1 MTLVSADSAFRQYEV
16 SFPYFGLELWSP
28 GNPLFPRPE
37 IETIAVKPEQF
48 LETIATLP
56 MSDTWWES
64 RVSFPCLLKKTP

>member
-48 LETIATLP
+48 LETIATP
-56 MSDTWWES
+56 Y
-64 RVSFPCLLKKTP
+64 P

>member
-16 SFPYFGLELWSP
+16 AFPCFGLELWSP

-48 LETIATLP
+48 LETIATP
-56 MSDTWWES
+56 YPWVAPGGS
-64 RVSFPCLLKKTP
+64 RGWAFPAY